1 VWQAQQSAAFSVLDW
16 LAADVVARSLPQRD
30 VEPCNATTEKLKEN
44 WLRFAKFPGVTI
56 SGGSLPAVLL
66 SFERAQTAVAKSRG
80 ASLVSVK
87 LYQFRQGPSHRLGQT
102 IRFR

>member
-1 VWQAQQSAAFSVLDW
+1 MVRYAFTVRDSHPLL
-16 LAADVVARSLPQRD
+16 LA
-30 VEPCNATTEKLKEN
+30 
-44 WLRFAKFPGVTI
+44 G
-56 SGGSLPAVLL
+56 LPAHIGFVLQNFRRLQSVVVIYQVLL